1 VVFFIVED
9 RLLGRTVKNAPSPSR
24 TLLSFMR
31 GSVGAPW
38 GETTPRINDMRGM
51 HCVTPVGCGGDAG
64 LGYLNSPSSPP
75 AKPVNLQKKFKNVH
89 RNASVSDCRYEAQRH
104 KLEFNK

>member
-1 VVFFIVED
+1 
-9 RLLGRTVKNAPSPSR
+9 
-24 TLLSFMR
+24 MR

-89 RNASVSDCRYEAQRH
+89 RNASVSDRRYEAQRH